1 MKMDDFRVENILSEL
16 QPKFFNPF
24 AIREFEGFV
33 E

>member
-1 MKMDDFRVENILSEL
+1 MKIDDFRIEYPISEL
-16 QPKFFNPF
+16 QPKFFNSF